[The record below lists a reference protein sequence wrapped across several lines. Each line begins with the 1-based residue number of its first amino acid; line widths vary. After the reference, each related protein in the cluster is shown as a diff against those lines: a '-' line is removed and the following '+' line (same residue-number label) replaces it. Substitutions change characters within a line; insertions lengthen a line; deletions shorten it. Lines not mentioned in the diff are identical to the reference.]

1 MENNMKEK
9 TDVLVIGGSAAGVV
23 AATTGKS
30 FYPDKKFL
38 VVRKDQKVLVPCGI
52 PYIFGSL
59 DNSDKDLIPDAILS
73 NNDIQLKIDEAVS
86 IDQENKVC
94 TTADGTDIT
103 FEKLILATGSTP
115 VNPKW
120 LKGGQLENVFTIPKD
135 KTVIDNITAKLENCN
150 KVIVIGGGFIGVEMA
165 DEIKK
170 RGKDVT
176 IIEILPH
183 ILSIPFDDELAI
195 KAEEVLASRGI
206 KIKTGDGVKEV
217 LGTEKVEGV
226 LLNDGSKLEADAV
239 ILAMGYTPNILLA
252 EKAGLKTCG
261 EGFICVDEYM
271 RTSNP
276 DILAVGDCAEKKSF
290 LTQQQ
295 RGYMLASTAC
305 SEARVASMNLYKLSA
320 LKTFTG
326 TIAMFCTAIGDIGLG
341 AAGVTER
348 MANKNGFDIVTGT
361 FEGVDR
367 HPGTLPGTHKQIV
380 KLIATRESG
389 VLIGGEVIGGP
400 STGELINILGLA
412 IENRMIVFSL
422 LTAQIATHPLLTAP
436 PTAYP
441 IIKAAEII
449 AKKRREGF

>member
-1 MENNMKEK
+1 MKVK

-38 VVRKDQKVLVPCGI
+38 VLRKDKEVLVPCGI

-59 DNSDKDLIPDAILS
+59 DNSEKNLISDAILS
-73 NNDIQLKIDEAVS
+73 DNDIQLKIDEAIS
-86 IDQENKVC
+86 IDQNDKIC
-94 TTADGTDIT
+94 KTSDGTDII
-103 FEKLILATGSTP
+103 FEKLILATGSSP
-115 VNPKW
+115 VKPKW
-120 LKGGQLENVFTIPKD
+120 LKGGHLQNVFTIPKD
-135 KTVIDNITAKLENCN
+135 KVVIDDILTKLKDCN
-150 KVIVIGGGFIGVEMA
+150 KVVVIGGGFIGVEMA
-165 DEIKK
+165 DEINK
-170 RGKDVT
+170 RIKNVT
-176 IIEILPH
+176 IVEILPH

-195 KAEEVLASRGI
+195 RAEEVLASRGI
-206 KIKTGDGVKEV
+206 KIKTGDGIKEV

-252 EKAGLKTCG
+252 EKAGLKTCS

-326 TIAMFCTAIGDIGLG
+326 TIAMFCTALGDIGFG
-341 AAGVTER
+341 AAGLTEK
-348 MANKNGFDIVTGT
+348 MAIERGFEIVTGT
-361 FEGVDR
+361 FEGVDK
-367 HPGTLPGTHKQIV
+367 HPGTLPGAHKQIV
-380 KLIATRESG
+380 KLIATKESG
-389 VLIGGEVIGGP
+389 VIIGGEVIGGTG
-400 STGELINILGLA
+400 TGELINLIGVA
-412 IENRMIVFSL
+412 IENHMLIISI

-449 AKKRREGF
+449 TKKRRNLI